1 MMTKTWALAIL
12 LQPALGEKSI
22 NIFGHIEFN
31 RICCFCREE
40 FGSHSIGFIE
50 ACCILLFLNKKI
62 KNGMH
67 FFFFFFWSRR
77 SNGWI
82 DNEVSAKGLVFSNN
96 NLYVNQCMTIWLSY
110 LKPWNKYIQRWTLF
124 KVLFLNSSNKDIWD
138 LSFTNVA

>member
-1 MMTKTWALAIL
+1 MMTNTWALAIL

-67 FFFFFFWSRR
+67 FFFFFSDRE
-77 SNGWI
+77 
-82 DNEVSAKGLVFSNN
+82 DQTDGLIMKF
-96 NLYVNQCMTIWLSY
+96 QP
-110 LKPWNKYIQRWTLF
+110 K
-124 KVLFLNSSNKDIWD
+124 
-138 LSFTNVA
+138 A